1 MATLSTILRNEKR
14 KKFAKTGEP
23 VRKKLRALAIDPE
36 LSDEDKAKARET
48 LQGLRRN
55 GSRTRVRNRCV
66 LTGRG
71 RAVYR
76 RFGLC
81 RNKFRELALLGR
93 IPGVTKASW

>member
-14 KKFAKTGEP
+14 KTMAKSQLKPRDT
-23 VRKKLRALAIDPE
+23 LRELALDQA
-36 LSDEDKAKARET
+36 LSDEDRAKARHT
-48 LQGLRRN
+48 LQSLPRN
-55 GSRTRVRNRCV
+55 GSKTRVRSRCI

-76 RFGLC
+76 KFGLC